1 MVIIVDKSIHC
12 EELGELTTAQFKR
25 PNNVPL
31 LGPGQ
36 VAQLVGCRKDQ
47 MSPFTNTDICRE
59 EVTRDVFF
67 FKAEIKIFWILWPFG
82 LLQTICCS
90 PLIKCSTF
98 GRVGQALS
106 GISWSS
112 TLSTIAE
119 GDQKRFS
126 PAFLLTTL
134 TSFAAIFMLDN
145 WAWAAVVSPSNGA
158 CPVDCSGSS
167 SLYGIMNT
175 HSYSKSF
182 FWPLLVHV
190 STIS

>member
-134 TSFAAIFMLDN
+134 TSFAAAGRSTASAWLWSTPVWEPSSCWITEPGQRLFLPRMEHVQSIAVALLHFMVL
-145 WAWAAVVSPSNGA
+145 
-158 CPVDCSGSS
+158 
-167 SLYGIMNT
+167 
-175 HSYSKSF
+175 
-182 FWPLLVHV
+182 
-190 STIS
+190 